1 MIQPSDQPILLAS
14 MPHIAHYSVTVWA
27 PKKKKS
33 TLLRVRDQRE
43 LSIVKQKEPS
53 LNQSCLPTFQP
64 LNAGIQ
70 RHRGLDKTCMNGPVW
85 PVLLGQRNCKPIT
98 SWKLLGPYCMYVC
111 MDGVLFLLTG
121 KLPTSQPQRTENI
134 ESPEY
139 RRSATEASIRK
150 NTPVPYSL
158 PTWPQSIQ

>member
-111 MDGVLFLLTG
+111 MYVWTG
-121 KLPTSQPQRTENI
+121 SFFAYGKITNQP
-134 ESPEY
+134 
-139 RRSATEASIRK
+139 AS
-150 NTPVPYSL
+150 THGEH
-158 PTWPQSIQ
+158 